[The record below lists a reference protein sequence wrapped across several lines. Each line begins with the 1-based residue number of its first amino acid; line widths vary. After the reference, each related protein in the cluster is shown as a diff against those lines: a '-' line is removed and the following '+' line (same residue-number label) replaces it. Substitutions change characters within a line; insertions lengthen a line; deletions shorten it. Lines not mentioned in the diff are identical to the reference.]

1 MSANEP
7 KKDTLAGATK
17 GDIQKAV
24 AIGFLGIF
32 GVVILYMVFFSGKI
46 DVKITGTIDVN
57 TFIGPFIGIIIA
69 MIGWLG
75 FKMAQGK

>member
-32 GVVILYMVFFSGKI
+32 GAAILYLFFKGSV
-46 DVKITGTIDVN
+46 DVTITGNIDVN
-57 TFIGPFIGIIIA
+57 TLLGPFIGIIIA

-75 FKMAQGK
+75 FKMAQSK